1 MKIRSDFV
9 TNSSSSS
16 FTLMIKFDLVNGQSV
31 LFDAMGGS
39 PESGRINYFEND
51 AIVRVSPK
59 ELGCAKDID
68 QLIQLLENGVVDGG
82 DWLDE
87 DMKIFDQSRPE
98 MAMVIDFESGEELEP
113 VTFDSYDF
121 IVEIREKIKSMDDIQ
136 SITIQGEEVNYDTYN
151 RIYTYNRVTG
161 QYTGVEEG
169 YPLEV
174 DGSNGGD
181 LQFDDL
187 ETCDITE
194 V

>member
-16 FTLMIKFDLVNGQSV
+16 FTLMIKFELVNGQSV

-113 VTFDSYDF
+113 VTFDAYDF

>member
-16 FTLMIKFDLVNGQSV
+16 FTLMIKFDLVDGESV
-31 LFDAMGGS
+31 IFDAMGGS

-51 AIVRVSPK
+51 AIVSVSPK
-59 ELGCAKDID
+59 ELGTAPDVEAM
-68 QLIQLLENGVVDGG
+68 IQLLEDGVVDGG

-87 DMKIFDQSRPE
+87 NMKIFDQSRPE
-98 MAMVIDFESGEELEP
+98 MAMVIDFDTGEELEP
-113 VTFDSYDF
+113 ASFDAYDF
-121 IVEIREKIKSMDDIQ
+121 ILEIREKIKTMDDIQ

-151 RIYTYNRVTG
+151 RTYTYNRITG
-161 QYTGVEEG
+161 EYTGVEEG

-174 DGSNGGD
+174 DGANGGD

-187 ETCDITE
+187 DTCEIEE